1 MDFSIG
7 LRLSI
12 HCINNNYKSIFVFV
26 DRLTKILYYK
36 PVEVTMDILRLAK
49 IINNMMI

>member
-1 MDFSIG
+1 MDFGIG
-7 LRLSI
+7 LGFSI

-36 PVEVTMDILRLAK
+36 PVEVTIDILRLAK
-49 IINNMMI
+49 IIIGMMI